1 MAKETKKVE
10 EITPEELM
18 AYIEETEQE
27 VQNEVDEKE
36 GE

>member
-1 MAKETKKVE
+1 MAKEIE
-10 EITPEELM
+10 EITPDELM
-18 AYIEETEQE
+18 KQIEETEQE

>member
-1 MAKETKKVE
+1 MAKEIE

-18 AYIEETEQE
+18 KQIEETEQE